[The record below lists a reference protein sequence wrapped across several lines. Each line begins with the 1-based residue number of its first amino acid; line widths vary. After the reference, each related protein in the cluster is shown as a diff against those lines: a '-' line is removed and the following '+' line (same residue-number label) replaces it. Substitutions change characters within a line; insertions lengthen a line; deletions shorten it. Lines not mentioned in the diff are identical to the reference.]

1 VKFSQLEKLLFFSI
15 SVSFITNQPIWAD
28 EIDRSTKDSQLGTAS
43 KPSTRAADLLAQEA
57 IATIVK
63 ITGVKINSTDAG
75 LEVVLESD
83 LASTTVPMTRSEGN
97 TFIAEVKNAVL
108 ALPEGPGFNAAN
120 PAMGVKSVSVIQL
133 DEQTV
138 RVSVMGVETVPT
150 ATVRLSEPATAQ
162 QTKPSVSEEGEE
174 EVVVTGDR
182 PGSSYFVPKAST
194 ATRTDT
200 SILDT
205 PQSIQV
211 IPRQILEDQQTL
223 RVDDALRNVSGVSGR
238 LDAFGTS
245 TSLTL
250 RGFTTDNFTA
260 GSILRDG
267 FRVNDNLGTQ
277 ETANVE
283 QIEIIKG
290 PASVLYG
297 QSDPGGIIN
306 LVTKRPLSKPFYNLK
321 FQAGSF
327 GLIRPSIDIS
337 GPLTQDASLRYR
349 LNMAYQREDGFRGF
363 DTDTSRF
370 FIAPVLS
377 WDISDRT
384 NLTLVLEYTDEKN
397 PFDLGLPA
405 FGNQVVDVPR
415 DRIVSEP
422 NDFLK
427 NRSLT
432 FGYDFKH
439 KFNDNW
445 TLNHG
450 FRYVTQDYNVLV
462 ALPFN
467 VDETTGDITRVFGNR
482 RYQSNDYSIQ
492 ANVVGKFKTGPAQ
505 HTLLAGVD
513 LNFNRFD
520 EKFTQID
527 LDNPSVLNIFNP
539 VYGTPPP
546 NFNAL
551 TPLTPFDTE
560 SDRVGA
566 FLQDQ
571 IAIGDKFILVGSL
584 RFDSVDFR
592 NTAENTSR
600 SDQAWSPRVGVI
612 YKPIKTVSLYAN
624 YSQSFRPNSG
634 QTESGEPLQPEKGS
648 GFEVGVKADLLKSKL
663 FATLSYF
670 DITKRNVSTTDPNNP
685 FFSVAT
691 GKQRSQG
698 IELDVTGELAPGW
711 NIIANYAYT
720 NAKITEDNNI
730 PVGNRLFNSPYHS
743 FGLWTTYEIQKGNL
757 QGLGFG
763 LGLNYVG
770 DRAGDLDNSFEV
782 DDYFLANI
790 ALFYKRDRWR
800 FGLNINN
807 LFDIS
812 YISSTS
818 NSRNFGNSVGAP
830 FSVVGSVSVEF

>member
-1 VKFSQLEKLLFFSI
+1 VQVQAVGEAELPTVIVKTEQSL
-15 SVSFITNQPIWAD
+15 VAD
-28 EIDRSTKDSQLGTAS
+28 EPDT
-43 KPSTRAADLLAQEA
+43 
-57 IATIVK
+57 
-63 ITGVKINSTDAG
+63 
-75 LEVVLESD
+75 
-83 LASTTVPMTRSEGN
+83 
-97 TFIAEVKNAVL
+97 
-108 ALPEGPGFNAAN
+108 
-120 PAMGVKSVSVIQL
+120 
-133 DEQTV
+133 
-138 RVSVMGVETVPT
+138 
-150 ATVRLSEPATAQ
+150 
-162 QTKPSVSEEGEE
+162 GEE

-211 IPRQILEDQQTL
+211 IPQQILKDQQTL

-238 LDAFGTS
+238 IDAFGTS

-267 FRVNDNLGTQ
+267 FRINDNLGTQ
-277 ETANVE
+277 ETANIE
-283 QIEIIKG
+283 QIEVIKG

-306 LVTKRPLSKPFYNLK
+306 LVTKRPLSKPFYNLE

-337 GPLTQDASLRYR
+337 GPLTKDASLRYR
-349 LNMAYQREDGFRGF
+349 LNVAYQREDGFRGF

-405 FGNQVVDVPR
+405 FGDRVVDVPR
-415 DRIVSEP
+415 DRIVNEP

-432 FGYDFKH
+432 LGYDFKH

-467 VDETTGDITRVFGNR
+467 VDETTGDITRAYGNR

-492 ANVVGKFKTGPAQ
+492 TNVVGKFKTGPAQ

-527 LDNPSVLNIFNP
+527 FDNPSVLNIFNP
-539 VYGTPPP
+539 VYGTLPP

-560 SDRVGA
+560 SNRVGA

-612 YKPIKTVSLYAN
+612 YKPIKIVSLYAN

-634 QTESGEPLQPEKGS
+634 QTESGDPLQPEKGS
-648 GFEVGVKADLLKSKL
+648 GFEVGIKADLLKSKL

-685 FFSVAT
+685 FFSIAT

-698 IELDVTGELAPGW
+698 IELDVAGELAPGW

-720 NAKITEDNNI
+720 DAKITEDNNI

-770 DRAGDLDNSFEV
+770 NRAGDLDNSFEV
-782 DDYFLANI
+782 DDYFLTNI
-790 ALFYKRDRWR
+790 TLFYKRDRWR
-800 FGLNINN
+800 FGFNINN
-807 LFDIS
+807 LFDVS

-818 NSRNFGNSVGAP
+818 NARNFANSVGAP